1 MIRPFALVSFTSVQ
15 FALAMLIIASFGA
28 CRPVAGE
35 EIDDSNVRLK
45 QVVAYT
51 SGVAFFERAGE
62 VEGDADLVLRLPDD
76 SMNDLLKSLVLL
88 DLDGGK
94 TATVTYENR
103 HKLTR
108 AEGELP
114 LELSYN
120 TLADILQQLSG
131 QRVMIGEL
139 QGRIVSIENERRF
152 SDSTSSI
159 IEQYVVV
166 QSEEGLMRLPLS
178 TLPPIKLEDPKVEE
192 QFDKSVA
199 QLATSSAVPTK
210 QVKLQFRG
218 EGKRRVRI
226 GYLQEFPMWKVS
238 YRLVMD
244 DDNDHEDD
252 NEMLLQGW
260 GMVENTTR
268 DDWDDVELS
277 LVSGQPFAFRMNLYE
292 PLYVARPLAPVSEAK
307 GVMPRVYAGPA
318 NAPRPEMGGVGG
330 GGFGGGM
337 GGGMMGGGGG
347 LGGGYFGGEFGGQG
361 ERQSQDLSRQLANS
375 QATVAQTADVGEL
388 FHYTIDRPVSLA
400 SDTSAM
406 LPIVNANVKGEKLS
420 LFDPL
425 VNESHPMHAVRLT
438 NTTELHLMQGP
449 ITVLADGG
457 YAGDARLADT
467 PPGAERL
474 VTYAMDS
481 EVDVTMTTKP
491 GEEKLVNVG
500 LKNGSVVTKYRTER
514 TIEYGLRNESDEPR
528 KVVIQRVLQQEWKV
542 THPDVTETKDKAARF
557 EVEVPAGETLTATV
571 VEQQE
576 REAVTALEL
585 LADDDLKV
593 HVESPMTDEATK
605 QSLDKELAR
614 RQQAL
619 EARMTI
625 NLLEAE
631 LRTLVDDQNRIGKAL
646 QQLERGSA
654 LYNRYI
660 EKLDQQETQI
670 EERRKKLESLRGHP
684 AEKLDQEQADDLF
697 GP

>member
-1 MIRPFALVSFTSVQ
+1 MIRPFALVSFASVQ

-62 VEGDADLVLRLPDD
+62 VEGDVDLVLRFPDD

-103 HKLTR
+103 RKLTR
-108 AEGELP
+108 AEGALP

-131 QRVMIGEL
+131 QRVMIGEW
-139 QGRIVSIENERRF
+139 QGRIVSIENEQRF
-152 SDSTSSI
+152 SDSTSST
-159 IEQYVVV
+159 IEQYIVV

-178 TLPPIKLEDPKVEE
+178 TLPPIKLEDSKVQA
-192 QFDKSVA
+192 QFDKAVA

-244 DDNDHEDD
+244 DDNDNEDGD
-252 NEMLLQGW
+252 KMLLQGW
-260 GMVENTTR
+260 GLIENTTR
-268 DDWDDVELS
+268 DDWDAVELS

-292 PLYVARPLAPVSEAK
+292 PLYVARPEAPVSVAA
-307 GVMPRVYAGPA
+307 GVMPRVYAGPIQ
-318 NAPRPEMGGVGG
+318 APRPQPGGIGG
-330 GGFGGGM
+330 GMLGGGM
-337 GGGMMGGGGG
+337 GGAMGGGGG

-425 VNESHPMHAVRLT
+425 VNESHSMHAVRLT
-438 NTTELHLMQGP
+438 NTTDLHLMRGP

-467 PPGAERL
+467 PPDAERL

-500 LKNGSVVTKYRTER
+500 LENGSVVTTYRTER
-514 TIEYGLRNESDEPR
+514 TIEYRLRNESDEPR

-542 THPDVTETKDKAARF
+542 THPDVTETKDNAARF
-557 EVEVPAGETLTATV
+557 ELEVPAGETLTAMV

-585 LADDDLKV
+585 LADDDLTLYIQ
-593 HVESPMTDEATK
+593 SPMTDEATK
-605 QSLDKELAR
+605 QSLEKELAR